1 MWRVFFLIAQLGFG
15 EERGFFEREKEK
27 LLGCLR
33 KQYHVIVSSGKIK
46 DNNPQTPTLSVH
58 S

>member
-1 MWRVFFLIAQLGFG
+1 MESVLFNSTIGFWG
-15 EERGFFEREKEK
+15 RKGFFEKEKEK

-33 KQYHVIVSSGKIK
+33 KQHHVIVSCGKIK